1 MEGWQ
6 NRAFQGTNRTR
17 PRGFKEGWAHQ
28 VTILSKKSKKEL
40 EAETLQQLD
49 HFIEQWKAG
58 KVELFKEKLDRA
70 REALKKAGLI
80 K

>member
-1 MEGWQ
+1 M
-6 NRAFQGTNRTR
+6 TTR
-17 PRGFKEGWAHQ
+17 
-28 VTILSKKSKKEL
+28 SKKSKKEL
-40 EAETLQQLD
+40 ETETLQQLD

-58 KVELFKEKLDRA
+58 KVELFKEKTDRA